1 MTMFTSGFAA
11 SLSASGSRLG
21 IDIGSAAVKVVE
33 LSCRRDSYRLD
44 TFALEPVPPGS
55 VVRGS
60 VHDSEAVGAAIRRAC
75 QRARTRTRRTTVGVA
90 NSEVSVRTLNLDAS
104 LDDGALV
111 EAVAREA
118 ASQMPFPAE
127 DMAIDFEPLQL
138 ALDDPAKVEVH
149 VAACRLEHVARQRE
163 AIEHAGLR
171 LHVADVPRYAV
182 VRAVAHIAPAEVP
195 VAVVDIGSATTTM
208 LLVFGDGSVNSQEEP
223 FDLGSSSADK
233 TDLLRLIARLLRV
246 VALSSRT
253 ETINQLLLAGGAAS
267 SREFAALVADHVR
280 LPVAT
285 VNPFARMTVSR
296 RIGSE
301 SLVEHAPALLTAT
314 GLALRGFVKDGTR

>member
-1 MTMFTSGFAA
+1 MTTFTSGFPA
-11 SLSASGSRLG
+11 SLSAPGSRLG

-44 TFALEPVPPGS
+44 AFGLEPVPPGS

-60 VHDSEAVGAAIRRAC
+60 VHDPEAVGDAVRQAC
-75 QRARTRTRRTTVGVA
+75 QRARTRTRHTTVGVA

-111 EAVAREA
+111 AAVARE

-171 LHVADVPRYAV
+171 PHVADVERYAV
-182 VRAVAHIAPAEVP
+182 VRAVAHIAPVEVP

-208 LLVFGDGSVNSQEEP
+208 LLVFGDGSVTTQEEP

-246 VALSSRT
+246 VALSSPT
-253 ETINQLLLAGGAAS
+253 EKINQLLLAGGAS
-267 SREFAALVADHVR
+267 TPELAALVADHVR

-285 VNPFARMTVSR
+285 VDPFARMAVSK
-296 RIGSE
+296 RIESE
-301 SLVEHAPALLTAT
+301 SLMEHAPALLTAT